1 MVLEISYELQSHC
14 VSVSQSSVQCRDRRQ
29 AVAERDGFLLAQGR
43 SSEGVAEE
51 QES

>member
-1 MVLEISYELQSHC
+1 MMLEISYELQSHC
-14 VSVSQSSVQCRDRRQ
+14 VPVSQSSVQCRDRRQ
-29 AVAERDGFLLAQGR
+29 TVAERDGFLLAQGR

>member
-14 VSVSQSSVQCRDRRQ
+14 VPVSQCSMQCRDIRQ
-29 AVAERDGFLLAQGR
+29 AVAEGNGFLLAQGS

-51 QES
+51 